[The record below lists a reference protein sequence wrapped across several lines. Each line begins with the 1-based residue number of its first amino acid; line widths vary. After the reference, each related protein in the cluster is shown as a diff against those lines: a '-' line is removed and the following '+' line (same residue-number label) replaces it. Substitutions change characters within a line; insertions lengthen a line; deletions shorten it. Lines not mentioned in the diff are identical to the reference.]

1 MSDSET
7 VRCTNRRNID
17 RLVRLSHCQA
27 NMMSSAAGFRR
38 PPPRRAP
45 GIPPGQAP
53 RACPLPLVSNPS
65 YRTHHTI
72 ILQSY
77 SNSSIDVATIR
88 ASHCQTLC
96 DNLRVRIHTRSIIS
110 VIRDITGRAPR
121 EKTSGD
127 CIDVHL
133 TASGCTWR
141 VPTACAGGGHVPCR
155 CSRCPGT
162 GTCERCAGPCLISV
176 MS

>member
-1 MSDSET
+1 MYG
-7 VRCTNRRNID
+7 V
-17 RLVRLSHCQA
+17 L
-27 NMMSSAAGFRR
+27 
-38 PPPRRAP
+38 
-45 GIPPGQAP
+45 
-53 RACPLPLVSNPS
+53 
-65 YRTHHTI
+65 
-72 ILQSY
+72 
-77 SNSSIDVATIR
+77 SIDVSITVAVNLMPVLALAKNRELEYPWGVVSIPRQDSSYWPGSVTVVLIYR
-88 ASHCQTLC
+88 CCYDSCISLSHCQTLC

-127 CIDVHL
+127 CIAVHL